1 MVIYSIDLSCWITP
15 AWNIIFKTME
25 LNDCAGGGEG
35 GEVVSTRFDS
45 IRFVRSF
52 VFDVEQ
58 CLFIQDRNSRVT
70 GVHIT
75 RRRRV
80 NENSGERFTNLPS
93 KLIDAQVES
102 NSGCLLIASICGGG
116 NDDSITTRIVTEGLE
131 ERAKKGEGWKETRT
145 DRPTRRV
152 SFGGYR

>member
-1 MVIYSIDLSCWITP
+1 M
-15 AWNIIFKTME
+15 WNIEHGNIFDRFVV
-25 LNDCAGGGEG
+25 LNHACMKYNIQDNGVKRLCGGGG
-35 GEVVSTRFDS
+35 GREVVSTRFDS

-75 RRRRV
+75 RRKRV

-131 ERAKKGEGWKETRT
+131 ERAKKGEG
-145 DRPTRRV
+145 
-152 SFGGYR
+152 